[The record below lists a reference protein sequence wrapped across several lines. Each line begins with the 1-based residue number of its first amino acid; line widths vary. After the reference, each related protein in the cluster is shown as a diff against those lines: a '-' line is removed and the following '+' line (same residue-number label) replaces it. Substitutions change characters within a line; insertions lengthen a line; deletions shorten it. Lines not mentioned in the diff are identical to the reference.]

1 METRFIMGKVFPK
14 GYAAVGN
21 LYKVATESS
30 IDLLLQELM
39 YIRASQINKCAFC
52 IDGHT
57 KKARSYGETEQR
69 IYALSAWEESNLFT
83 DKEKA
88 ALALT
93 EAITLISKDQLP
105 DSVYHEVEKH
115 FSQEEIAELMMAV
128 IMINAFNRVAIATRL
143 IPQQDK

>member
-14 GYAAVGN
+14 GYSAIGN

-30 IDLLLQELM
+30 IDKSLQELM

-57 KKARSYGETEQR
+57 KKARSYGVTEQK

-83 DKEKA
+83 EQEKA
-88 ALALT
+88 VLALT
-93 EAITLISKDQLP
+93 EAITLISKEQLP
-105 DSVYHEVEKH
+105 DRIYDEVQKY
-115 FSQEEIAELMMAV
+115 FSQEEIAELIMAA
-128 IMINAFNRVAIATRL
+128 IMINTFNRVAISTRL
-143 IPQQDK
+143 IPQID

>member
-30 IDLLLQELM
+30 IEMTLQELM

-57 KKARSYGETEQR
+57 KKARAYGETEQR
-69 IYALSAWEESNLFT
+69 IYALSAWEDSNLFT
-83 DKEKA
+83 EKEKA

-93 EAITLISKDQLP
+93 ESITLINKEQLP
-105 DSVYHEVEKH
+105 DSVYREVEKH
-115 FSQEEIAELMMAV
+115 FSQEEIAELIMAA
-128 IMINAFNRVAIATRL
+128 IMINTFNRVAIATRL
-143 IPQQDK
+143 IP

>member
-1 METRFIMGKVFPK
+1 METRFLMGKVFPK
-14 GYAAVGN
+14 GYAAVSN

-30 IDLLLQELM
+30 IEPILQELM

-69 IYALSAWEESNLFT
+69 IYALSAWEDSNLFT

-93 EAITLISKDQLP
+93 ESVTLINKEQLP
-105 DSVYHEVEKH
+105 DHVYSKAEKH
-115 FSQEEIAELMMAV
+115 FSQEEIAELIMAA
-128 IMINAFNRVAIATRL
+128 IMINAFNRVAISTRL
-143 IPQQDK
+143 VPQQD